1 MLTIIIVTRS
11 ARIIKGK
18 GVNYFRLFIL
28 ISENNQDMDIKN
40 TSQILAQNL
49 KELRKNKGISTEKLS
64 QKIKE
69 LYGISISADSLAN
82 YEVDDQ
88 HHTKYLKNM
97 GMRVEYLQC
106 LSDFYGV
113 TVDYL
118 LGNTKDPSPKPCAVD
133 VLGLSTN
140 AIEALS
146 GKHAPLTKKI
156 FGEDKMYT
164 NWANT
169 CRKYHTLDLRQMVN
183 LLLEDERTHEA
194 MDFLQLA
201 SELLFSYH
209 SSKEFLQIKNGDGSY
224 IEGWNIEEGRITI
237 PPYIAARSFV
247 DYGKKIAS
255 DVLGSFFEDYYDWHA
270 PKMEENNGEHHK
282 D

>member
-1 MLTIIIVTRS
+1 
-11 ARIIKGK
+11 
-18 GVNYFRLFIL
+18 
-28 ISENNQDMDIKN
+28 MDIKN

-140 AIEALS
+140 AIEALE
-146 GKHAPLTKKI
+146 GKHTQLSSNL
-156 FGEDKMYT
+156 FDED
-164 NWANT
+164 
-169 CRKYHTLDLRQMVN
+169 DLCCDGDFPSVFLNAAKQQHVSLLRSMVN
-183 LLLEDERTHEA
+183 ILLEDERTHDA
-194 MDFLQLA
+194 IDSM
-201 SELLFSYH
+201 LFSSYLNYQYFSKSPFLKTQNNDGDYIFELDIVDGKIVLPPYTAARSILNLGRQTILDVIDDFFDRFQFERIQEVL
-209 SSKEFLQIKNGDGSY
+209 SSKEGLFNG
-224 IEGWNIEEGRITI
+224 
-237 PPYIAARSFV
+237 
-247 DYGKKIAS
+247 K
-255 DVLGSFFEDYYDWHA
+255 
-270 PKMEENNGEHHK
+270 HHT

>member
-18 GVNYFRLFIL
+18 GVNYFRLFLL

-88 HHTKYLKNM
+88 YHTKYLKNM

-118 LGNTKDPSPKPCAVD
+118 LGNTNDPSPKPCAVD
-133 VLGLSTN
+133 DLGLSPD
-140 AIEALS
+140 AITAIMKY
-146 GKHAPLTKKI
+146 GKHVNRLQPEIQNTRRRIFSSLVSMSRFWFLLDEIRIISGIPSIPDTMEEMDDYLDTLQFDFALYKKY
-156 FGEDKMYT
+156 GG
-164 NWANT
+164 
-169 CRKYHTLDLRQMVN
+169 KYHIIDSNSYKEYLSQSMSRGLMK
-183 LLLEDERTHEA
+183 LIEDVIE
-194 MDFLQLA
+194 
-201 SELLFSYH
+201 
-209 SSKEFLQIKNGDGSY
+209 KEET
-224 IEGWNIEEGRITI
+224 EGE
-237 PPYIAARSFV
+237 
-247 DYGKKIAS
+247 
-255 DVLGSFFEDYYDWHA
+255 
-270 PKMEENNGEHHK
+270 NGEYHT